1 MPRSFDAKLKR
12 SFAPDIYNLLF
23 AVMQIFA
30 DFAEIRA
37 QFMTVRCNFSCGAC
51 SEMTLRLVVIQI
63 N

>member
-51 SEMTLRLVVIQI
+51 PK
-63 N
+63 